1 MMIIVPTVYILCLG
15 VYTIIQCRRL
25 WIGHDKREALIC
37 VLSMTLSA
45 IVGMLL
51 IAEVELPT
59 LVLPYKIV
67 FEPIGKLILSP

>member
-1 MMIIVPTVYILCLG
+1 MMIIVPAVYIFFLG
-15 VYTIIQCRRL
+15 VFTIFQSRRL
-25 WIGHDKREALIC
+25 WIGQDKREALIC
-37 VLSMTLSA
+37 ALSMTLSA

-59 LVLPYKIV
+59 FVLPYKIV